1 MRLEYMRQHK
11 AWKAELASQAPQLP
25 SDPIEPE
32 EDVEE
37 VDTRGWD
44 ELPVSSAEQMQMSAP
59 STQQPWAADE
69 VEDYL
74 QREDEELEALLQYMS
89 QADVEAN
96 AAGREMETEH
106 FGSDDEDFEALFS
119 EVLEREQQAIGDY
132 QAIVPSQSSGEAM
145 DMS

>member
-11 AWKAELASQAPQLP
+11 AWEVELASQAPQLP

-32 EDVEE
+32 NDGQE

-44 ELPVSSAEQMQMSAP
+44 ELPVSSADQMQMSAP

-69 VEDYL
+69 VEDYA

-89 QADVEAN
+89 QEEAQAN
-96 AAGREMETEH
+96 AAGGEMETEH

-119 EVLEREQQAIGDY
+119 EIMDNEQQDVGGY
-132 QAIVPSQSSGEAM
+132 QTLVPSQSSGEAM